1 MLWSVMKG
9 YTKEQLVK
17 DIVAGIIVAIIA
29 LPLSIALALASGVTP
44 ERGIYT
50 AITAGFVISFLGG
63 SRVQIAGPTAAFAT
77 IVAGIAAENGIEGLA
92 LATVMAGIIL
102 IIMGVCRMGSLIKY
116 IPYTITTGFTAG
128 IAVTIFI
135 GQIKDFLGLTVVS
148 EEPLIETMDKLV
160 GDIRFISTINV
171 QAVIVGAVCLA
182 ILIVWPMINETI
194 PPSLLAVIAGIAMV
208 KGLHMPVNT
217 IGDLYTISNAL
228 PALTVPVFNFD
239 MVQKLLP
246 DAKNVGILYCSAEAN
261 SVYQAEQAQKYL
273 EKAGINVK
281 TYTAADSNDIQQVV
295 TKAADENDAIYI
307 PTDNTIASNMEI
319 VKNVTVPAKVPVIAG
334 EENMCSAGGLA
345 TLSISYESI
354 GYNAGLMAYDILV
367 NGKNPADMP
376 IQYADDVTLKYNAD
390 IASELG
396 IEIPDDMVAIE
407 KEDK

>member
-1 MLWSVMKG
+1 MKKVIALLLAMSMTVAAFTG
-9 YTKEQLVK
+9 CIAGQKASEEKKTETADKTSDKKEDGDKVYHIGIIQLVEHQ
-17 DIVAGIIVAIIA
+17 A
-29 LPLSIALALASGVTP
+29 LDAATEGFQKALK
-44 ERGIYT
+44 EK
-50 AITAGFVISFLGG
+50 LGDKVEFD
-63 SRVQIAGPTAAFAT
+63 VQNAQGEETNCAT
-77 IVAGIAAENGIEGLA
+77 I
-92 LATVMAGIIL
+92 ATKFVNSNVDLIMANA
-102 IIMGVCRMGSLIKY
+102 
-116 IPYTITTGFTAG
+116 T
-128 IAVTIFI
+128 
-135 GQIKDFLGLTVVS
+135 
-148 EEPLIETMDKLV
+148 
-160 GDIRFISTINV
+160 
-171 QAVIVGAVCLA
+171 QAVISSATATSDIPIVGTSVTDYVTTGTVKSNDAPGGNVTGTSDLA
-182 ILIVWPMINETI
+182 PIDQQVE
-194 PPSLLAVIAGIAMV
+194 LL
-208 KGLHMPVNT
+208 
-217 IGDLYTISNAL
+217 
-228 PALTVPVFNFD
+228 
-239 MVQKLLP
+239 QKLVP

-273 EKAGINVK
+273 EKAGITAK

-334 EENMCSAGGLA
+334 EENMCSVGGLA

>member
-1 MLWSVMKG
+1 MKKVIALLLAMSMTVAAFTG
-9 YTKEQLVK
+9 CTTGQKASEEKKTETADKTSDKKEDGDKVYHIGIIQLVEHQ
-17 DIVAGIIVAIIA
+17 A
-29 LPLSIALALASGVTP
+29 LDAATEGFQKALK
-44 ERGIYT
+44 EK
-50 AITAGFVISFLGG
+50 LGDKVEFD
-63 SRVQIAGPTAAFAT
+63 VQNAQGEETNCAT
-77 IVAGIAAENGIEGLA
+77 I
-92 LATVMAGIIL
+92 ATKFVNSNVDLIMANA
-102 IIMGVCRMGSLIKY
+102 
-116 IPYTITTGFTAG
+116 T
-128 IAVTIFI
+128 
-135 GQIKDFLGLTVVS
+135 
-148 EEPLIETMDKLV
+148 
-160 GDIRFISTINV
+160 
-171 QAVIVGAVCLA
+171 QAVISSATATSDIPIVGTSVTDYVTTGTVKSNDAPGGNVTGTSDLA
-182 ILIVWPMINETI
+182 PIDQQVE
-194 PPSLLAVIAGIAMV
+194 LL
-208 KGLHMPVNT
+208 
-217 IGDLYTISNAL
+217 
-228 PALTVPVFNFD
+228 
-239 MVQKLLP
+239 QKLVP

-273 EKAGINVK
+273 EKAGITAK

-334 EENMCSAGGLA
+334 EENMCSVGGLA

-396 IEIPDDMVAIE
+396 IKIPDDMVAIE